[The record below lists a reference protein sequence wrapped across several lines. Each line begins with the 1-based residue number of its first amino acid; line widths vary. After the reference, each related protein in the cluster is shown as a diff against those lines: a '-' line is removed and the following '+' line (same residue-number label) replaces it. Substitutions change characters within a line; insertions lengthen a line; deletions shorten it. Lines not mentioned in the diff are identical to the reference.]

1 MEVKNGLVTKNLMI
15 RETIGHLPE
24 GKETGK
30 IRHSKFKYTEK
41 SDSKNKIIGS
51 SNKIKSYEINQST
64 S

>member
-41 SDSKNKIIGS
+41 SAA
-51 SNKIKSYEINQST
+51 KIK
-64 S
+64 